1 MLLCINNFVHLT
13 RNQININCFLCVYV
27 RMSKSPELPAGCLLF
42 YSTEVKCFIKVLN
55 YGNFYYSLRFF
66 LKPQQIVL
74 LLRMHLPGFEIMSVN
89 VGVNTKLDRVIL
101 SANFQCSF
109 SVISTA
115 KGNENHITFV
125 T

>member
-1 MLLCINNFVHLT
+1 MVF
-13 RNQININCFLCVYV
+13 
-27 RMSKSPELPAGCLLF
+27 LLF
-42 YSTEVKCFIKVLN
+42 SSIFSQATK
-55 YGNFYYSLRFF
+55 
-66 LKPQQIVL
+66 QIVL
-74 LLRMHLPGFEIMSVN
+74 LLLMHLPGFEIMSVK

-101 SANFQCSF
+101 SANFQCSL